1 LELSILGCHGG
12 ETPRHKTTCFLIDG
26 CLAIDAGALT
36 SGLPIARQLEIDH
49 ILITHAHLD
58 HVKDLATLADN
69 VFGRRRK
76 PVQVHC
82 TRGTYRTLRRHFFND
97 RLWPDFTALP
107 SRRHPTLRLVELPFG
122 RPVRIG
128 AYRVT
133 AVPVSHPV
141 ESAGYLVSDA
151 RGTLAVS
158 GDTGP
163 TDRLWKAV
171 NGARNLKALLVEV
184 SFPNSMQELAD
195 VSMHLTPRAL
205 ESELGKLSRD
215 GFPIFLY
222 HLKPGYMDAIRRDL
236 EPLVRS
242 RGLILPDLGEVYRF

>member
-1 LELSILGCHGG
+1 M
-12 ETPRHKTTCFLIDG
+12 
-26 CLAIDAGALT
+26 DAGSMAQAL
-36 SGLPIARQLEIDH
+36 SFDEQVAIDH

-76 PVQVHC
+76 PVQVYC
-82 TRGTYRTLRRHFFND
+82 TRGTYRTLSRHFFND

-107 SRRHPTLRLVELPFG
+107 DRRRPTLRLVELPFG
-122 RPVRIG
+122 RAVRVG
-128 AYRVT
+128 SYRVT
-133 AVPVSHPV
+133 AVPVSHPI

-171 NGARNLKALLVEV
+171 NAARNLKALLVEV
-184 SFPNSMQELAD
+184 SFPNSMQQLAD

-215 GFPIFLY
+215 GFPILLY

-242 RGLILPDLGEVYRF
+242 RGLILPDLGEVYRL